1 MNESKEL
8 LEATVKGLEEKIG
21 QLNMDLKDKQR
32 ELEDVSKPEMTEEMY
47 GNLEGIVEE
56 AIGNYDFSDSENYD
70 IEYELDYDGKVNASS
85 LEFNSAH
92 ELGESIM
99 NKIDKNYKI
108 LENETDK

>member
-8 LEATVKGLEEKIG
+8 LEATVKGLEEKIS

-70 IEYELDYDGKVNASS
+70 IEYELDYDAKISASS

-92 ELGESIM
+92 ELGEEIM
-99 NKIDKNYKI
+99 KGIEKAYKMTEI
-108 LENETDK
+108 EE